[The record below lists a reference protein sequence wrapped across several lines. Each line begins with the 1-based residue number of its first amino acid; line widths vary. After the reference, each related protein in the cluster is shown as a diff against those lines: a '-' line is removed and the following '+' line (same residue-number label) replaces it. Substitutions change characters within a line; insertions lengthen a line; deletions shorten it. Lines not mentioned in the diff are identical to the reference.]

1 MALKK
6 VRMDDEF
13 KKSGLPISALREI
26 TLLLD
31 LNHRNVV
38 DLRGVV
44 VGKSLD
50 RRVLISNSVPVICVS
65 YPLLVVESVTP
76 HCHIAI

>member
-1 MALKK
+1 
-6 VRMDDEF
+6 MDDEF

-50 RRVLISNSVPVICVS
+50 RRVVLLLFGINSVFIFVLLDVIFFRS
-65 YPLLVVESVTP
+65 FQIKEFSRILF
-76 HCHIAI
+76 

>member
-50 RRVLISNSVPVICVS
+50 RRVVFFIFLASPQFSFLCN
-65 YPLLVVESVTP
+65 
-76 HCHIAI
+76 

>member
-1 MALKK
+1 
-6 VRMDDEF
+6 MDEEF

-50 RRVLISNSVPVICVS
+50 RYVGITVS
-65 YPLLVVESVTP
+65 TSPYLQKG
-76 HCHIAI
+76 

>member
-44 VGKSLD
+44 VGKPLD
-50 RRVLISNSVPVICVS
+50 RRVVFFLFGVNSVS
-65 YPLLVVESVTP
+65 RYY
-76 HCHIAI
+76 